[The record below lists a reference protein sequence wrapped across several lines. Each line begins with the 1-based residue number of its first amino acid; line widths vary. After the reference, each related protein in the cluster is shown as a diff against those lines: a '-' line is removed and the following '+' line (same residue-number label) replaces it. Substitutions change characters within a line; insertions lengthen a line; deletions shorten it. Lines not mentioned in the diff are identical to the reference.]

1 MEGTEK
7 EQKNQK
13 QLLLR
18 AVFADKG
25 QGMRLDLQ
33 KSRINTQEAI
43 GVLEIA
49 KTQLLNELA
58 QNQMTV
64 KQDSQPE

>member
-1 MEGTEK
+1 MEKPEK
-7 EQKNQK
+7 EQKVQK

-18 AVFADKG
+18 AVFTDKG

-33 KSRINTQEAI
+33 KSRLNTQEAI

-64 KQDSQPE
+64 KQDSQ